1 MVVSIIAEI
10 FVVSLA
16 CSIYS
21 KTKKSRG
28 VNEFIID
35 NDTVSPKA

>member
-1 MVVSIIAEI
+1 MVGYIIAEML
-10 FVVSLA
+10 VVSFA

-21 KTKKSRG
+21 KTKNSRG
-28 VNEFIID
+28 ANEFVID

>member
-10 FVVSLA
+10 MVVSLA

-21 KTKKSRG
+21 KTKNSRG
-28 VNEFIID
+28 ANEFVID

>member
-1 MVVSIIAEI
+1 MVVYIIAEI
-10 FVVSLA
+10 LIISFV

-21 KTKKSRG
+21 KTKNSRG
-28 VNEFIID
+28 VNEFLID